1 MCKPKCATLYLL
13 STLLLGSLGWTACQ
27 PQPAVETPKYRP
39 LTSAEIQK
47 VSREENF
54 IAVAVKQH
62 DYATVILYDCK
73 NGKDYG
79 DYIGTIAQDGKQS
92 YSQVGSCSRSDEP
105 DSSRVVSFIS
115 GQLLSNG
122 DRSSGVIIH
131 DQTIARKVQLAKAIF
146 SDGWQVI
153 VPTNGQRGVFVPVP
167 ASKTMAFQGIILY
180 TADGEE
186 VYRSRYLTQN
196 TRKLL

>member
-27 PQPAVETPKYRP
+27 PQPAVEAPKYRP

-62 DYATVILYDCK
+62 GHATVILYDCK

-79 DYIGTIAQDGKQS
+79 DYIGTIAQDGRQS

-105 DSSRVVSFIS
+105 DSSRVVSFIG

-131 DQTIARKVQLAKAIF
+131 DQTIARKVQSVKVIF
-146 SDGWQVI
+146 LGGGQVI
-153 VPTNGQRGVFVPVP
+153 VPTNGQRGVFVHMPD
-167 ASKTMAFQGIILY
+167 AQNMTLNEIILY
-180 TADGEE
+180 TAGGKD
-186 VYRSRYLTQN
+186 VDRL
-196 TRKLL
+196 